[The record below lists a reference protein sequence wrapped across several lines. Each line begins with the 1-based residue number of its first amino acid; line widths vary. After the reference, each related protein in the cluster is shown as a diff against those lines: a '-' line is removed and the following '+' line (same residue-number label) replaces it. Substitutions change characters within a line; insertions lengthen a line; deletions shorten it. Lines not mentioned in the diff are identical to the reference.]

1 MEGGCSWM
9 EEVSKAS
16 AVPSQ
21 SPAEVCSFLAF
32 LILPPQGPMLGGLY
46 PDMVALT
53 GLGGT

>member
-1 MEGGCSWM
+1 M